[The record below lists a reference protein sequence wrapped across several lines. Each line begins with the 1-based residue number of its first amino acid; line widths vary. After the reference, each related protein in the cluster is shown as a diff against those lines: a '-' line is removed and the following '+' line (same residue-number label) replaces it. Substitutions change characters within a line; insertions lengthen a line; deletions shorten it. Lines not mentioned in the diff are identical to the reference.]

1 MIPVIR
7 DIFYKILSE
16 KPKTIKIFNEKILQ
30 RQVKFLCVALRYCN
44 TLEVLNLRNNH
55 LSPCGA
61 VIISGVFKY
70 TVHLT
75 QLVLEDNHIKGE
87 GMKVICEN
95 LHILSSLELLSLSQN
110 TLGDSANEL
119 ADALDYLSCLKDL
132 HLGMMEIT
140 SNDFNILSPH
150 LCGCNKLVR
159 FDIGYNKL
167 DLGSLTA
174 LYLILNSLT
183 GLKECVISG
192 IEISEADIDKLILA
206 FSNTNIKV

>member
-1 MIPVIR
+1 MGVCSIICNKKAEQIVDNVEERISTKQLNGNADPDKNSLKNYLETSKKQMIPVIR

-119 ADALDYLSCLKDL
+119 AD
-132 HLGMMEIT
+132 
-140 SNDFNILSPH
+140 NQQ
-150 LCGCNKLVR
+150 
-159 FDIGYNKL
+159 
-167 DLGSLTA
+167 
-174 LYLILNSLT
+174 
-183 GLKECVISG
+183 
-192 IEISEADIDKLILA
+192 
-206 FSNTNIKV
+206 